1 MISINYRL
9 TQLDSLLF
17 WMLQLKG
24 ILHQHIIFH
33 NKYLILIF
41 FEWGVVLTIFH
52 KPHQLDK
59 MIKKFNLIF
68 FNIVLIVAKKSS
80 LVCSMTSAA
89 LSSVSQCTMAQAV
102 EIRPSKFSKY
112 KIDTRACFDQ
122 TRWFFWKWYRTHKK

>member
-41 FEWGVVLTIFH
+41 IEWGVVLTIFH
-52 KPHQLDK
+52 KPHKLDK

-68 FNIVLIVAKKSS
+68 VQHSFDRREKEQLGLQHDISC
-80 LVCSMTSAA
+80 LVVCLPVHYGAGSGNKA
-89 LSSVSQCTMAQAV
+89 
-102 EIRPSKFSKY
+102 I
-112 KIDTRACFDQ
+112 KIFKVQNWYTRM
-122 TRWFFWKWYRTHKK
+122 FWPNQMIFLEMV